1 MNRTWYV
8 LNRAHTR
15 YTLRIASVNM
25 STFVHAMSQR
35 VHAMSLLRDAMFTI
49 FRHTMLI
56 QAHTMLLF
64 THTMRHAL
72 LRPRLPC
79 FHARH
84 KPCTEAGKRA
94 RRKRSGARHMRT
106 SPMIA
111 PRWRCR
117 LDLKRREKGQ
127 RQQREGTQKTGA
139 GTASRCSSFTNKHR
153 TCSEMMQRLIWAP
166 KCVRRGPARGRRD
179 QRSLQLPEI
188 PTCPQRPSSPV
199 LMPHNHFLD
208 SDYVCSMQR
217 AKKRCEH
224 GVALALG
231 HAVLSA
237 RRAATKC
244 RREIGLRSTR
254 GANTDKETHQGAR
267 RGTGVSAAASRTPSS
282 RVVRFGANNRHL
294 SDDRAERRFLYFNL
308 SAWPGHIS
316 TGGFRFANLEL

>member
-35 VHAMSLLRDAMFTI
+35 VHAMLLLRDAMFTI

-79 FHARH
+79 FDARH

-166 KCVRRGPARGRRD
+166 KCVRGGPARGRRD

-231 HAVLSA
+231 HAVLSLTSGKRNA
-237 RRAATKC
+237 VGKSGSGAPAGPRPTRRLTRAQGEEPGC
-244 RREIGLRSTR
+244 RQR
-254 GANTDKETHQGAR
+254 Q
-267 RGTGVSAAASRTPSS
+267 
-282 RVVRFGANNRHL
+282 
-294 SDDRAERRFLYFNL
+294 AERQVRG
-308 SAWPGHIS
+308 W
-316 TGGFRFANLEL
+316 